1 MNNKT
6 KVINSA
12 SVQLPVSESL
22 ERTTVSPHGFATV
35 DNDTLW
41 SDVLQIELASGQKL
55 KGIRDR
61 IIINVE
67 GILIW
72 IGHIEGKE
80 SSNDVFLTMQEN
92 DKTGEITIDERAYIV
107 KTKTSH
113 EQETATKITKSY
125 LPSLLI
131 S

>member
-1 MNNKT
+1 MHNET
-6 KVINSA
+6 KVINPVLA
-12 SVQLPVSESL
+12 QFPVSETLGKTIHSL
-22 ERTTVSPHGFATV
+22 NGFATV

-41 SDVLQIELASGQKL
+41 SDVLQIELASGQKF

-80 SSNDVFLTMQEN
+80 RSNDVFLTMQEN
-92 DKTGEITIDERAYIV
+92 DKTGEITINKKAYRV
-107 KTKTSH
+107 KTKTS
-113 EQETATKITKSY
+113 
-125 LPSLLI
+125 
-131 S
+131 